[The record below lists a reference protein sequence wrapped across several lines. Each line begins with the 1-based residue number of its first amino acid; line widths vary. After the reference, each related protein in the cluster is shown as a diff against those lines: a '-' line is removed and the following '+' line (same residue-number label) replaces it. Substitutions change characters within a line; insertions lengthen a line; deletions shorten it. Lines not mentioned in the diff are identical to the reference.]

1 MNVLAFAAAGREDG
15 LVATSFRLRIG
26 DVGPVQQSPVTCG
39 SACLTVARMLV
50 DPVFARWI
58 TTGEGSRLD
67 APPGATQA
75 DRFAGYERIVM
86 GRTNGVR
93 AGSGRLNAPWPHA
106 LGTPPWG
113 AKKELEYGASK
124 LGTTYEVD
132 VVREWRSTRLG
143 PRFDHL
149 LDVVADG
156 EPALLYVGNAWTPRH
171 VTLVLPEDEQRRL
184 AVYDPGS
191 GRVSRLERDDFTRG
205 RLRLS
210 GWDRPWIV
218 VQPTGARRVRATE
231 ARTSTA
237 AANPVRAT
245 SAGAFSRNGTS
256 TGPVQ

>member
-1 MNVLAFAAAGREDG
+1 VDALAIAAVGREDG
-15 LVATSFRLRIG
+15 PVATSFRLRIG

-58 TTGEGSRLD
+58 TTGEGSRLE
-67 APPGATQA
+67 APPGATKE

-86 GRTNGVR
+86 ARTNGFR

-113 AKKELEYGASK
+113 AKKELEYGASR
-124 LGTTYEVD
+124 LGTAYEVE
-132 VVREWRSTRLG
+132 VVREERSARLRS
-143 PRFDHL
+143 RFDHL
-149 LDVVADG
+149 IDVVADG
-156 EPALLYVGNAWTPRH
+156 EPALLYIGNAWMPRH
-171 VTLVLPEDEQRRL
+171 VTLVLPEDEERRL
-184 AVYDPGS
+184 AVYDPAS
-191 GRVSRLERDDFTRG
+191 GRVSRLERDAFTGG

-210 GWDRPWIV
+210 GWDRAWIV

-237 AANPVRAT
+237 ASNPVRAT
-245 SAGAFSRNGTS
+245 SAGAFSRNGS
-256 TGPVQ
+256 SAGSAP